1 VDLRKW
7 SKSNADYGR
16 RLLDSGIEGAR
27 SGREAFLAGESLAPF
42 LNETMRSAVRP
53 AVLGACVGILTSG
66 PRSRQKSATRTL
78 AFGLL
83 GGALGLSIAFAWE
96 SRRLTASAA
105 GGALRS
111 MGRVRDERWLAKHP
125 IDYA

>member
-1 VDLRKW
+1 MDLRQW
-7 SKSNADYGR
+7 SRSSADYGR

-27 SGREAFLAGESLAPF
+27 SGRESFLNGESLTPF
-42 LNETMRSAVRP
+42 LSESVRSAVTP
-53 AVLGACVGILTSG
+53 AVLGACLGVLGSCPG
-66 PRSRQKSATRTL
+66 YRQKSTTRAL

-83 GGALGLSIAFAWE
+83 GGAIGLSLGLAWE

-111 MGRVRDERWLAKHP
+111 IGRVRDERWLAKHP